1 MSFFEKI
8 VEFFFMVKLAL
19 SPICLGVLGGGFVV
33 LTSVEMTMKIL
44 GYGIMLLGVV
54 LGITLVWRVK
64 KKKMAAEFLSEIMAT
79 PEPDKKKDEN

>member
-33 LTSVEMTMKIL
+33 LTSVEITMKIL
-44 GYGIMLLGVV
+44 GYGIMVLGLV
-54 LGITLVWRVK
+54 LGIVIVWRVK
-64 KKKMAAEFLSEIMAT
+64 KKKLATEFIAEIIAT
-79 PEPDKKKDEN
+79 PDLDKKDEN